1 MERVGFLR
9 RLSQETRL
17 ELVEPSEAVMQ
28 AYQNKSER
36 YLGSAKILLRSDHL
50 EESISMAYYSM
61 YYLLLALL
69 FRTGIKCENHTA
81 SIIMLQELFGID
93 STTIFSVKKER
104 IDKQYYVDFQIT
116 REETQ
121 DVIRLAEEF
130 SAKLTDFISRLNN
143 EKIGDYRKKLKKLL
157 SS

>member
-1 MERVGFLR
+1 MKRTGFFSRLNQER
-9 RLSQETRL
+9 RL
-17 ELVEPSEAVMQ
+17 ELVEPIEAVTQ
-28 AYQNKSER
+28 AYQDKSES

-50 EESISMAYYSM
+50 EESVSMAYYSM

-69 FRTGIKCENHTA
+69 FRTGIKCENHSA
-81 SIIMLQELFGID
+81 SIILLKELFGID
-93 STTIFSVKKER
+93 STTILSARKER

-121 DVIRLAEEF
+121 DVIHLAEEF
-130 SAKLTDFISRLNN
+130 SAELTDVISRLNT
-143 EKIGDYRKKLKKLL
+143 EKIDEYREKLKKLL